1 MMQAIL
7 INGSC
12 NQMGDTHKMLSI
24 VEGHL
29 AKDGADVEL
38 VHAAALLADLDP
50 PYCTDCGDDCAGSCY
65 AGTALEGFFS
75 RLAGADIVIAGSPV
89 YFGTV
94 SAPLKGMWDLTRT
107 LRKEKSLLYTVGAA
121 MSVGGGRFGGQETTV
136 RAIHDMMF
144 IQGMIIVGDSNSES
158 IGHQGVCATTGV
170 DTAAEERLK
179 VLSRAV
185 IDVGAATM
193 TLRSSNRHG

>member
-1 MMQAIL
+1 MQAIL

-12 NQMGDTHKMLSI
+12 NRMGDTHKMLNW
-24 VEGHL
+24 VGEHL
-29 AKDGADVEL
+29 EKGGVDVER
-38 VHAAALLADLDP
+38 VDATALLADLDP
-50 PYCTDCGDDCAGSCY
+50 PYCTDCADDCVGSCFE
-65 AGTALEGFFS
+65 GTALEGFFC
-75 RLAGADIVIAGSPV
+75 RLAAADIVIAGSPV

-107 LRKEKSLLYTVGAA
+107 LRKQKSLLYTVGAA
-121 MSVGGGRFGGQETTV
+121 LSVGGGRFGGQETTV

-144 IQGMIIVGDSNSES
+144 IQGMIIVGDSDPES
-158 IGHQGVCATTGV
+158 IGHQGVCATTGM
-170 DTAAEERLK
+170 DASAEERLK

-185 IDVGAATM
+185 MDVGAATM